1 MVKATFSLSVSLQNQ
16 YLAKTQGLPLTRFT
30 SAFSTVA
37 SKGLQGLFD
46 KCIALDLEALAT
58 FSYKFGEYAVE
69 FLRSTG
75 IGPIDS
81 TAATVHVVTGS
92 LSQALEALSTVTST
106 GKKFAQTTIT
116 IDVNQT
122 ELRYERSGAS
132 AELKMAGAR
141 VYNTNQ
147 AVASYYSSLDRLFSE
162 QNAVVVGD
170 ALVAFVDEAPI
181 LAGLVVTTGGAEQQQ
196 AKSLFSS
203 ALAHLEEQT
212 VMLRAANEANI
223 QLSAQ
228 ARINWAITHSAFKR
242 GMKNA
247 ASG

>member
-1 MVKATFSLSVSLQNQ
+1 MAKATFDLAVSIQNQ
-16 YLAKTQGLPLTRFT
+16 YLAQMHGVPLTRFA
-30 SAFSTVA
+30 SAFPTVA
-37 SKGLQGLFD
+37 TKGLEGLFD

-69 FLRSTG
+69 VLRSTG

-92 LSQALEALSTVTST
+92 LSQALEALSTVSAS
-106 GKKFAQTTIT
+106 GKKVAQTTIT
-116 IDVNQT
+116 IDVNQA
-122 ELRYERSGAS
+122 ELRYERSGSS

-141 VYNTNQ
+141 VYDTNQ
-147 AVASYYSSLDRLFSE
+147 PVSSYFSSLDRLFSE
-162 QNAVVVGD
+162 ENALVVGE
-170 ALVAFVDEAPI
+170 ALVAFVDESPI
-181 LAGLVVTTGGAEQQQ
+181 LAGLVVTTGGADQQY
-196 AKSLFSS
+196 ANALFLT
-203 ALAHLEEQT
+203 ALSKLEEHT
-212 VMLRAANEANI
+212 IMLRATNEANI

-247 ASG
+247 TSS